1 MKYPRANSKKTLR
14 SDATALIE
22 DCAGLASRMTARRI
36 TQFLEQEISASG
48 LSLAQLGLM
57 AHVAAATDDTIG
69 ALADRAGLDQSTLS
83 RNLRALQT
91 AGLAEITIVDADL
104 RRRAVWL
111 TEQGAIRLERAI
123 PLWRRA
129 TEKLGE
135 HISLDTARRLARQ
148 TSKLPVD

>member
-22 DCAGLASRMTARRI
+22 DCAGLASRMTARRV
-36 TQFLEQEISASG
+36 TQFLEHEISASG

-57 AHVAAATDDTIG
+57 AHVAATTDDTIG

-91 AGLAEITIVDADL
+91 AGLAEIRIVDADL

-135 HISLDTARRLARQ
+135 HISLDAARRLARQ
-148 TSKLPVD
+148 TCKLPVD

>member
-1 MKYPRANSKKTLR
+1 
-14 SDATALIE
+14 
-22 DCAGLASRMTARRI
+22 
-36 TQFLEQEISASG
+36 
-48 LSLAQLGLM
+48 
-57 AHVAAATDDTIG
+57 
-69 ALADRAGLDQSTLS
+69 
-83 RNLRALQT
+83 
-91 AGLAEITIVDADL
+91 
-104 RRRAVWL
+104 L